1 MPEWIP
7 ILEKIIAGGPAV
19 IFGLLWWLERSDR
32 ISKDL
37 KLEQLT
43 ERTLVLLTEL
53 KGMITGKKLG

>member
-1 MPEWIP
+1 MDSW
-7 ILEKIIAGGPAV
+7 ILEKSRWWSCGYLRPYCGGWNV
-19 IFGLLWWLERSDR
+19 SDR